1 MSHCALLELRAKILL
16 LHWLDCLVLHQ
27 LDEEFPGALCHRTI
41 TYCTMCNCAKHVLLC
56 WDVAAIYI
64 CRCEDSWVG
73 WFWCVKTPKC
83 VTLWRQLFVLHW
95 NTLFYIE
102 ILCVTLLLYWNTLC
116 YIVLHWN
123 TLCYIVLHC
132 VIFYYIFYIVLHFLI
147 FCDNV
152 IGSVT
157 FCYIVLHLG
166 GDICCC
172 QGSVLHWLLW
182 LEEFRERLGN
192 FSMRKP
198 QLTPGPH
205 HWCHH
210 HHHRHHHHR
219 HHHHHH
225 RHHPLYHDMPIQME
239 GWLSLPCQGT

>member
-16 LHWLDCLVLHQ
+16 LHWLDCSVLHR
-27 LDEEFPGALCHRTI
+27 LDEEFLGALCHRTI

-102 ILCVTLLLYWNTLC
+102 VHCVTLYYIQILCVTLC

-123 TLCYIVLHC
+123 TLYYIVLHC
-132 VIFYYIFYIVLHFLI
+132 VALCYILLHFLTLCC
-147 FCDNV
+147 FLLYF
-152 IGSVT
+152 VT
-157 FCYIVLHLG
+157 V
-166 GDICCC
+166 
-172 QGSVLHWLLW
+172 
-182 LEEFRERLGN
+182 
-192 FSMRKP
+192 
-198 QLTPGPH
+198 
-205 HWCHH
+205 
-210 HHHRHHHHR
+210 
-219 HHHHHH
+219 
-225 RHHPLYHDMPIQME
+225 
-239 GWLSLPCQGT
+239 